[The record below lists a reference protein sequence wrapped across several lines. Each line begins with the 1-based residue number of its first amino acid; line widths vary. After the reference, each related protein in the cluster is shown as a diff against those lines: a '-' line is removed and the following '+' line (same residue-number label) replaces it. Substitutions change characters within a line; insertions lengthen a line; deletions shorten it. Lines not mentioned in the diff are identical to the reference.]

1 MATEQVNKL
10 ELIVSRLKEVIG
22 LDELKVLLNTKT
34 PHIYWGTAP
43 TGRIHIGYFIPLLKI
58 ADFLKAECQV
68 IILIADMHAILDNL
82 KSTPKLVESRTQY
95 YMEMIT
101 QILINLKI
109 PIDKLRFVVGSD
121 FQTSSRYTF
130 DLYKLCT
137 QVTEHDAKKGGAE
150 VVKQS
155 NNPKISSLIYPLMQ
169 ALDEEYLG
177 VDIQFGGI
185 DQRKIFTLAM
195 EYLPSIGYKKRI
207 HLMNPM
213 LTSISAKPPITD
225 ISLPID
231 NYSSE
236 YIEDLKQITEQLE
249 KGISKDIIVSNLS
262 SVIDNITCKEE
273 LNSIS
278 EQGSSRPATLAE
290 QKMSSSNTNSKIDIL
305 DSKNDI
311 KKKINSVYCLE
322 GDITFNPLMELVE
335 MVIFPMTSHLQQ
347 TFIINRAE
355 KYGGPLTYN
364 DYESLKEDFIT
375 KKIHPQDLKFGVFE
389 YLNNFIDPIRQHF
402 SQDDQKNLVKSA
414 YPA

>member
-1 MATEQVNKL
+1 MTTEQVNKL

-22 LDELKVLLNTKT
+22 LEELKTLLNTKN

-43 TGRIHIGYFIPLLKI
+43 TGRIHIGYLVPLLKI
-58 ADFLKAECQV
+58 ADFLKAGCQV
-68 IILIADMHAILDNL
+68 TILLADIHAILDNL
-82 KSTPKLVESRTQY
+82 KTTLELVELRTQY

-101 QILINLKI
+101 MILSNLKI

-121 FQTSSRYTF
+121 FQTSSGYTF

-150 VVKQS
+150 VVKQT
-155 NNPKISSLIYPLMQ
+155 NNPKISSLVYPLMQ

-213 LTSISAKPPITD
+213 LTSISAKPPATD
-225 ISLPID
+225 TLLPVD
-231 NYSSE
+231 NHRSE
-236 YIEDLKQITEQLE
+236 YIANLNQIVEQLE
-249 KGISKDIIVSNLS
+249 KGISTDIVVSNLS
-262 SVIDNITCKEE
+262 AVVDNITYREE
-273 LNSIS
+273 LNNIS
-278 EQGSSRPATLAE
+278 E
-290 QKMSSSNTNSKIDIL
+290 QKMSSSNTNSKIDFL
-305 DSKNDI
+305 DSKNDV

-322 GDITFNPLMELVE
+322 GDISFNPLMELVE
-335 MVIFPMTSHLQQ
+335 MVLFPMIEHLQQ

-355 KYGGPLTYN
+355 KYGGPIIYK
-364 DYESLKEDFIT
+364 DFESLKEDFIT
-375 KKIHPQDLKFGVFE
+375 KKLHPQDLKFGVFE
-389 YLNNFIDPIRQHF
+389 YVNNFIEPIRQYFTQEHK
-402 SQDDQKNLVKSA
+402 KNLVKSA
-414 YPA
+414 YPHV